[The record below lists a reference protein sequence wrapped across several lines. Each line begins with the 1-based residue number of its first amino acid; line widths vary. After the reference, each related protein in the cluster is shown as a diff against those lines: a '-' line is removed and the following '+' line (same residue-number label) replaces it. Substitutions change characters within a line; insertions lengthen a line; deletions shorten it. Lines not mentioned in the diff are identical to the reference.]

1 MKESET
7 IQPQK
12 LFRVLL
18 IGESCIDEYRYGSCD
33 RICPEAPVPILLLSH
48 SEKKNGMASNVF
60 NNLRSFNIN
69 VDFVTNDPS
78 LIIKRRFVDTL
89 HNHIIMREDIEGYI
103 SPAKIEVK
111 NNYDAILISDYDKGL
126 INGDSISDLIKNFDG
141 PVFVDSKKK
150 DLSIF
155 NECILKINDKEKMNA
170 LKFPNNYKLIVTNGK
185 NGATFNGKIF
195 PTPDV
200 EVFDV
205 TGAGDVFFS
214 SLCYFYLR
222 TKDFDVSIHNA
233 TMLASKSVQHAGV
246 YVLTNEDIAEVLQ

>member
-1 MKESET
+1 MTESET
-7 IQPQK
+7 TQLQRS
-12 LFRVLL
+12 FRVLL
-18 IGESCIDEYRYGSCD
+18 VGESCIDEYRYGRCD
-33 RICPEAPVPILLLSH
+33 RICPEAPVPVLLFSH
-48 SEKKNGMASNVF
+48 SEKKNGMARNVF
-60 NNLRSFNIN
+60 NNLKSFGID
-69 VDFVTNDPS
+69 VDFITNDPN

-103 SPAKIEVK
+103 SPARVEVK

-126 INGDSISDLIKNFDG
+126 ISGESISDLIKDFNG

-155 NECILKINDKEKMNA
+155 DDCILKINDKEKMSA
-170 LKFPNNYKLIVTNGK
+170 FKFPNNYQLIVTNGK
-185 NGATFNGKIF
+185 NGATFDGKVF

-214 SLCYFYLR
+214 SLCYFYLN
-222 TKDFDVSIHNA
+222 TGKLDVAIQNA
-233 TMLASKSVQHAGV
+233 TTLASKSVQHAGV
-246 YVLTNEDIAEVLQ
+246 YVLTKDDIAEVI